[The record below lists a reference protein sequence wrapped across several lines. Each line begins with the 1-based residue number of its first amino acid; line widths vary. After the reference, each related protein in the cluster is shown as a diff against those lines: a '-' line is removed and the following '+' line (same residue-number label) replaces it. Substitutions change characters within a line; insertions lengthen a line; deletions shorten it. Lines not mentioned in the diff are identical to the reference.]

1 MFKGEKIRDSDK
13 WRGRRGLCGLR
24 VKESGGGSRF
34 DAQVPGVALSTKGA
48 HF

>member
-1 MFKGEKIRDSDK
+1 MISGMGEEGSAANV
-13 WRGRRGLCGLR
+13 LR
-24 VKESGGGSRF
+24 KVAEVVGF